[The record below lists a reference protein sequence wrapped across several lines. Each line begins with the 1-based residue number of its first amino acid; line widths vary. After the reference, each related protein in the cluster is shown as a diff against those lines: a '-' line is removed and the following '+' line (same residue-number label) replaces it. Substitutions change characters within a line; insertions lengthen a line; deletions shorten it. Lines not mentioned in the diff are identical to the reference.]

1 MPRLVLIA
9 GPNGAGKTN
18 FARQYLPV
26 LERDMAFVNA
36 DEIAREM
43 RAQGFSQAHAD
54 IRSGRAM
61 LERIEQLI
69 GIGADLTIE
78 TTLAS
83 LSYAQKI
90 PAWRRLGYRV
100 ALIYLR
106 LPNPERSVERVRRR
120 VAAGGHG
127 VPEEVIRQRF
137 AKSVEYLETR
147 YKPIVDEWYIVDSLE
162 GGFELAEWWN
172 DS

>member
-1 MPRLVLIA
+1 MPRLVLIT

-18 FARQYLPV
+18 FARQYLPL
-26 LERDMAFVNA
+26 LERDIAFVNA

-43 RAQGFSQAHAD
+43 RAEGLPQAQAD

-61 LERIEQLI
+61 LEHIERLI

-78 TTLAS
+78 TSLAS

-90 PAWRRLGYRV
+90 PVWPRLGYRV

-106 LPNPERSVERVRRR
+106 LPDPERSIERVRR
-120 VAAGGHG
+120 
-127 VPEEVIRQRF
+127 
-137 AKSVEYLETR
+137 
-147 YKPIVDEWYIVDSLE
+147 
-162 GGFELAEWWN
+162 
-172 DS
+172 